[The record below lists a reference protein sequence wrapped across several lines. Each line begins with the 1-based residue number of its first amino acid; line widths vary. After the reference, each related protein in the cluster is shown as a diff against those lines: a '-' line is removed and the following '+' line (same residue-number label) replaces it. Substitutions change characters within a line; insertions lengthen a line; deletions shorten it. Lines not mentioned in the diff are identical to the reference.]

1 MVEANAARVVLG
13 RCEILAGYSE
23 EPDRLTRRV
32 ATPALRQAGEAVA
45 GWLRDAG
52 MSVRRDAIG
61 NVVGRYEAATGEHP
75 AGARTLLLGSHLDTV
90 RDAGKYD
97 GPLGVLVAIACVQG
111 LHDRGERLPFAIEVV
126 AFADEEGLRF
136 GTAFLGGEVFIGS
149 FDPDNLSLT
158 DADGVSLAEAVRADG
173 GDPDALGP
181 HGRSS
186 DDLLGYCEV
195 HIEQGPVLEA
205 NDLPVGVVTAIAGQG
220 RFEVRFIGEAGHAG
234 TVPMGLRRDALC
246 AAAEFVLATEA
257 IARGQPGLVAT
268 VGRLAVQPGASNVI
282 PGEVALSLDVRHQDD
297 AVRADA
303 CGRLREA
310 AERIGA
316 ARRIELRWEQVSARP
331 TVPCSAH
338 LGRILARAIE
348 ARGLPA
354 FELASGAGHDAVT
367 LAGLTDIAMLFVRCR
382 GGVSHN
388 PAEAVSEEDVAVAF
402 DVLGRFV
409 GLLAREVEPAGRDL

>member
-1 MVEANAARVVLG
+1 MVEAEAARVVLE

-32 ATPALRQAGEAVA
+32 ATPALREAGEAVA

-61 NVVGRYEAATGEHP
+61 NVVGRYEAAPAESP
-75 AGARTLLLGSHLDTV
+75 AGARTLLLGSHVDTV

-97 GPLGVLVAIACVQG
+97 GPLGVLVAIACVQR

-136 GTAFLGGEVFIGS
+136 GTAFLGSEVFTGA
-149 FDPDNLSLT
+149 FDPANLALP
-158 DADGVSLAEAVRADG
+158 DADGVSLAEAVRAWG
-173 GDPDALGP
+173 GDPDALRS
-181 HGRSS
+181 HGRSP
-186 DDLLGYCEV
+186 DNLLGYCEV

-220 RFEVRFIGEAGHAG
+220 RFEVRFTGEAGHAG
-234 TVPMGLRRDALC
+234 TVPMALRRDALC
-246 AAAEFVLATEA
+246 AAAEFALAVER
-257 IARGQPGLVAT
+257 IARAQPGLVAT
-268 VGRLAVQPGASNVI
+268 VGRLTVQPGASNVI
-282 PGEVALSLDVRHQDD
+282 PGEAALSLDVRHQDD

-316 ARRIELRWEQVSARP
+316 ARRIELRWERAGEHP
-331 TVPCSAH
+331 TVPCSPH
-338 LGRILARAIE
+338 LKRTLARAIE
-348 ARGLPA
+348 ERGLPV

-367 LAGLTDIAMLFVRCR
+367 LAGLTDVAMLFVRCR

-388 PAEAVSEEDVAVAF
+388 PAEAVSADDAAVAI

-409 GLLAREVEPAGRDL
+409 GLLAREVDAAGRDP